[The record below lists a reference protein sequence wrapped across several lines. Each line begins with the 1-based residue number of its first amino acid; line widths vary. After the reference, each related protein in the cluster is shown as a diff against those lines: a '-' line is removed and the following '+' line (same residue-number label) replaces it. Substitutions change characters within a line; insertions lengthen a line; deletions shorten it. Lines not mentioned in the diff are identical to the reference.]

1 MGEIKDPEY
10 CEPVLEEDLEIW
22 GVWQKIMNK
31 NIVIRQIVES
41 RMSDHGEKV
50 MDLVVLKGHT

>member
-1 MGEIKDPEY
+1 MD
-10 CEPVLEEDLEIW
+10 
-22 GVWQKIMNK
+22 K
-31 NIVIRQIVES
+31 NIVIRQIMES